1 MKTININRLNCALS
15 TIHKENKEIF
25 QSGKFYELLSKV
37 HVKASTNHSLRKLL
51 IMLISIWQYLGI
63 IYDDILQLYHWK
75 KLYNQKR
82 LDKELWRR
90 FAEINI
96 KHFYVDYRSLFD
108 FIAKAI
114 VSRAY
119 YPDQIPNYS
128 FNALKNW
135 INKHPTRVKKLGN
148 DLADVV
154 MSCDWFKDIKYVR
167 DSILH
172 WGASVLVFYNK
183 DKILFQIYD
192 ERAKR
197 YILEP
202 EIIMSNENVADFEL
216 YAGLYIGYLIAY
228 LEEVSEVIISS
239 LNLNIKKLTSKSEY
253 GELHIIYKWIEKVLH
268 KLDKS

>member
-15 TIHKENKEIF
+15 TIHKENKEMF

-37 HVKASTNHSLRKLL
+37 HVKASTKHSLRKLL
-51 IMLISIWQYLGI
+51 ITLSSIWQYLGI

-114 VSRAY
+114 GLVSDS
-119 YPDQIPNYS
+119 PGQIPKKS
-128 FNALKNW
+128 FNDLKKW
-135 INKHPTRVKKLGN
+135 IENNPNRVEKLGK

-154 MSCDWFKDIKYVR
+154 MSCDWFEDLKNVR

-172 WGASVLVFYNK
+172 KGDLVLVFPDK
-183 DKILFQIYD
+183 DKILFQIHD
-192 ERAKR
+192 KNLNSK
-197 YILEP
+197 ILEP
-202 EIIMSNENVADFEL
+202 KIIMNNENVAVFEL

-228 LEEVSEVIISS
+228 LEEVSEVIISR
-239 LNLNIKKLTSKSEY
+239 LNLSIKKLTSKSCH
-253 GELHIIYKWIEKVLH
+253 GSLHIIYKWIEKVLH